1 MMKKLISLVLAF
13 CFILAASVS
22 SFAEIDL
29 GTQITAED
37 FYDAQNAALD
47 QAKEQ
52 SLNQKRISSRA
63 TYFSVPVTIYP
74 QIVSYY
80 CGPASAYMV
89 IKSLGYS
96 VAKSEDMLYFFEDC
110 QTSCPYPLVP
120 HTCYKKYKDYQVT
133 LADEMETSYDGTSIS
148 DLKDTINDYIEN
160 NYYVCHTVANTSA
173 GTTDLVN
180 KVSSTLEDDRPAVC
194 WVEARDLDH
203 YSGSAGQSFGGHF
216 VCISSIN
223 VNTLLVGIK
232 DCNYYS
238 GLGGT
243 YTEDADTLRAAM
255 YHSGANNLIW

>member
-1 MMKKLISLVLAF
+1 MMKKLFSLVLAF

-22 SFAEIDL
+22 SLAEIDL

-37 FYDAQNAALD
+37 YYDAQNAALD
-47 QAKEQ
+47 QSKEQ

-63 TYFSVPVTIYP
+63 TYISIPMTVYP

-80 CGPASAYMV
+80 CGPASAYMA

-96 VAKSEDMLYFFEDC
+96 VTSSSASLYFFEGC
-110 QTSCPYPLVP
+110 QSSCPYPGVT
-120 HTCYKKYKDYQVT
+120 HTCYKQYTSPQVT
-133 LADEMETSYDGTSIS
+133 LANEMGTSYSGTSIS
-148 DLKDTINDYIEN
+148 TVKNTINSHIGSS
-160 NYYVCHTVANTSA
+160 YYACHTIANTSA

-180 KVSSTLEDDRPAVC
+180 KVSSTLEDDHPAVC

-216 VCISSIN
+216 ICIYYINMSTLSI
-223 VNTLLVGIK
+223 GIK

-243 YTEDADTLRAAM
+243 YTEDADTLRVAM